1 MMNCSPRVLGG
12 RCMRLSNDCGVCCGV
27 EEVLEDAL
35 GFVWKVI
42 GIVYAV
48 GVG

>member
-1 MMNCSPRVLGG
+1 MMNSCPRILGG
-12 RCMRLSNDCGVCCGV
+12 RCMRFSNDCEVGCGI
-27 EEVLEDAL
+27 EEVLENAL

>member
-1 MMNCSPRVLGG
+1 MCF
-12 RCMRLSNDCGVCCGV
+12 SNDCEVGCEV
-27 EEVLEDAL
+27 EEALEDVL

-42 GIVYAV
+42 GFVYAV

>member
-1 MMNCSPRVLGG
+1 MINCCPRIISG
-12 RCMRLSNDCGVCCGV
+12 CYMCFSNDCKVGCGI
-27 EEVLEDAL
+27 EEVLEDVL

-42 GIVYAV
+42 GFVYAV

>member
-1 MMNCSPRVLGG
+1 MCF
-12 RCMRLSNDCGVCCGV
+12 SNDCEVSCGI
-27 EEVLEDAL
+27 EEVLENAL

-42 GIVYAV
+42 SIVYAV